1 MNYILL
7 IQIRNGEYAL
17 KVLQLVFFRI
27 LQYFKSNKLIFILFI
42 IGGILCSL
50 TFIYFYGNLITLR
63 NISGSNEELL
73 RNYEIYLNQ
82 PIDELNDNQ
91 KNILYKYPTE
101 KLTVQSQMK
110 PSTVESDRI
119 GSSYK
124 NYMERTDSIF
134 LESSL
139 LNTNLIS
146 KEAGRVQFT
155 DDELQQNSHVVIL
168 PPDFLDSPEIPET
181 IHIMGK
187 PYQVIGISGSSN
199 NLYIPYTVFENENLK
214 IDHISLMLKNELSD
228 KENQKFERELQEVF
242 PNAQISGSS
251 MMKDSMKKQV
261 PNQLFFVSTIY
272 LLAIISFMFLIK
284 YMIDKNSG
292 DDIICVLVGAT
303 RRTILKIILLQ
314 NFVLTLIVG
323 IIGIALHCALRN
335 NLFEL
340 INTQPNI
347 QYYATD
353 YLLILGMMVVISTIA
368 IIPFLWSTF
377 RHSLL
382 DLKKKYILED

>member
-82 PIDELNDNQ
+82 SIDELNDNQ

-199 NLYIPYTVFENENLK
+199 NLYIPSTVF
-214 IDHISLMLKNELSD
+214 
-228 KENQKFERELQEVF
+228 
-242 PNAQISGSS
+242 
-251 MMKDSMKKQV
+251 
-261 PNQLFFVSTIY
+261 
-272 LLAIISFMFLIK
+272 
-284 YMIDKNSG
+284 
-292 DDIICVLVGAT
+292 
-303 RRTILKIILLQ
+303 
-314 NFVLTLIVG
+314 
-323 IIGIALHCALRN
+323 
-335 NLFEL
+335 
-340 INTQPNI
+340 
-347 QYYATD
+347 
-353 YLLILGMMVVISTIA
+353 
-368 IIPFLWSTF
+368 
-377 RHSLL
+377 
-382 DLKKKYILED
+382 

>member
-82 PIDELNDNQ
+82 SLDELNDNQ

-228 KENQKFERELQEVF
+228 KENQEFERELQEVF

-303 RRTILKIILLQ
+303 RRTICKI
-314 NFVLTLIVG
+314 
-323 IIGIALHCALRN
+323 
-335 NLFEL
+335 LF
-340 INTQPNI
+340 
-347 QYYATD
+347 
-353 YLLILGMMVVISTIA
+353 
-368 IIPFLWSTF
+368 
-377 RHSLL
+377 
-382 DLKKKYILED
+382 